1 MRKNV
6 CLSMAALLMALGL
19 AGCSPSS
26 EAGSSAA
33 SSAESSAAQETSVT
47 AEKASESAESEK
59 SSDSPAGEK
68 GTLLVGSDCTFAP
81 FEYEEDGKFTGYDI
95 DLINAVAA
103 EMGYDGVEIVN
114 TEFKGLIPG
123 LTANKFDLIASA
135 MYITDERKETIDFSD
150 SYFPGGLCIMV
161 FNDNTDITEPE
172 NLAGKRVAVQVGT
185 KSVTY
190 LEENYPDVERI
201 EVEQNSEMF
210 LQLETGKVDA
220 VVTGRPAAMVY
231 AKNSGKVKILD
242 TDLTEELYGWGIR
255 KGDTELGESLNTAL
269 QALKDNGTYDEIK
282 AKWFE

>member
-1 MRKNV
+1 MT
-6 CLSMAALLMALGL
+6 LGL
-19 AGCSPSS
+19 AGCSTT
-26 EAGSSAA
+26 SAA
-33 SSAESSAAQETSVT
+33 DAVVTSAATAQDTT
-47 AEKASESAESEK
+47 AEKAAITES
-59 SSDSPAGEK
+59 GGK
-68 GTLLVGSDCTFAP
+68 GILLVGSDCTFAP
-81 FEYEEDGKFTGYDI
+81 FEYEENGEFTGYDI
-95 DLINAVAA
+95 ELITAMAD

-123 LTANKFDLIASA
+123 LTADKFDLIASA

-161 FNDNTDITEPE
+161 LNDNTDITGAES
-172 NLAGKRVAVQVGT
+172 LSGKSVAVQVGT

-190 LEENYPDVERI
+190 LEENYPDVERV

-242 TDLTEELYGWGIR
+242 NDLTEELYGWGIR
-255 KGDTELGESLNTAL
+255 KGDAELAEALNTAL
-269 QALKDNGTYDEIK
+269 QALKDNGIYDEIK